1 MRPSLRSSIC
11 SSVCLLAMLGC
22 AAPKPVTTTTA
33 NVGPTRDIPETDA
46 QRAQRLINHSAET
59 GEPINTAEGK
69 KLICK
74 QESVTNTRLKTKKTC
89 LTEDEWIART
99 NNAKDGLHE
108 ATRAGEY
115 LPPKGN

>member
-1 MRPSLRSSIC
+1 MRPSLHSSIC
-11 SSVCLLAMLGC
+11 ASLCLLALLGC
-22 AAPKPVTTTTA
+22 ASPKPAANTA
-33 NVGPTRDIPETDA
+33 GMGDTRDTSAE
-46 QRAQRLINHSAET
+46 RAQRLINYSVES

-89 LTEDEWIART
+89 LTEEEWMART
-99 NNAKDGLHE
+99 NNAKEGIHE